1 MNLAAILGFF
11 VVGSLPLP
19 ASAFVAHGAE
29 VVPLAVYSNSNAV
42 KDQGST
48 SSPGTS
54 SPSTSSSSTSPSQPQ
69 AVPAQNSSSA
79 EAAAAQNPAKPSHL
93 STKKRTHAK
102 KAIYPDCSTAP
113 TTLNPVL
120 TARKLAKPDSAAQS
134 GSNLRSDSNMAGSTG
149 SGTATG
155 NSTRNSTQAG
165 AAPSHSS
172 KPCPPPK
179 KVVRNGGAD
188 EPKIELLGG
197 SPADQV
203 SSARSTEQITAA
215 TEENLK
221 KISERQLNAG
231 QQATVS
237 QIRQFMEQSKEAV
250 AAGNPELAQ
259 NLATKARLL
268 SEELLKP

>member
-1 MNLAAILGFF
+1 
-11 VVGSLPLP
+11 
-19 ASAFVAHGAE
+19 
-29 VVPLAVYSNSNAV
+29 
-42 KDQGST
+42 
-48 SSPGTS
+48 
-54 SPSTSSSSTSPSQPQ
+54 
-69 AVPAQNSSSA
+69 
-79 EAAAAQNPAKPSHL
+79 
-93 STKKRTHAK
+93 
-102 KAIYPDCSTAP
+102 
-113 TTLNPVL
+113 
-120 TARKLAKPDSAAQS
+120 
-134 GSNLRSDSNMAGSTG
+134 MAGSTG

-250 AAGNPELAQ
+250 AAGNPERAQ